1 MADQQ
6 YLITS
11 NEHEPFLTDW
21 FIAENNFRPDM
32 GMVVQD
38 KQHTETEICALI
50 LMEEICEPSGV

>member
-38 KQHTETEICALI
+38 KQHTETEIRVSHSLVLFLLCF
-50 LMEEICEPSGV
+50 